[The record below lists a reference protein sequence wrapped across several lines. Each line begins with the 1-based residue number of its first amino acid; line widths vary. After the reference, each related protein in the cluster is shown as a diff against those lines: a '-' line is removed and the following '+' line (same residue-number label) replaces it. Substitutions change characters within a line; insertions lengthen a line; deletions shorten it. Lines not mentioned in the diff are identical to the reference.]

1 MRQYEARFPIEPLYP
16 RCSEDLLL
24 EVSKTMASPLP
35 FPDDYLD
42 FLRQWTGTLATE
54 QMLVAPLQDALDD
67 DFVGYVQKLYGVG
80 DPGRGRDIREC
91 QADYA
96 FNERVPSH
104 YVSIGQDGG
113 WNRVAMSLEEK
124 TRGHILMWLRA
135 RAGSLMAEMCQRRS
149 IFIPLQGAFQS
160 SGTS

>member
-1 MRQYEARFPIEPLYP
+1 
-16 RCSEDLLL
+16 
-24 EVSKTMASPLP
+24 MASPLP

-124 TRGHILMWLRA
+124 TRGHILMWRPGEGWEPDGRNVPTTKHLHPV
-135 RAGSLMAEMCQRRS
+135 AGSFSEFWDLLTLAPPYDE
-149 IFIPLQGAFQS
+149 
-160 SGTS
+160 